1 MVEVGSMEVVGVY
14 KDGGLVSGFK
24 EVQQNLISTRSKVK
38 SVTVE
43 LQRFKAISVAT
54 GNVIASLGLRL
65 FDMFKNT
72 LASSPYLI
80 GAFTR
85 IKTDIMLMAW
95 ALTKYLK
102 PGFDLLADAIHA
114 LRMGDWE
121 GFKEAVSG
129 AVDYFV
135 ETFGKAWNWVKEN
148 GPEWLSDIMQV
159 LEDTYNAIADFD
171 WEEEGLWGGIKN
183 ALKLIWDEVITGLLP
198 EIIMDILTAFKDV
211 GVNIMEKIWGR
222 ILEWKAQKNA
232 EWDSWWYSLGDSWGE
247 QLGRGLILAF
257 KAIMSS
263 FQSEENLGFFGLG
276 DFYKSISSRYG
287 GGIPG
292 AATGRFVES
301 DMYMK
306 VHAGERI
313 IPANSNSFNDAKGET
328 NIILDFTG
336 TVIKL
341 ASGIDLD
348 DFADTISRKIAD
360 NQAWEAY

>member
-24 EVQQNLISTRSKVK
+24 EVLQNLISTRSKVK

-65 FDMFKNT
+65 LDMFKNT

-85 IKTDIMLMAW
+85 IRTDIMLMAW

-121 GFKEAVSG
+121 GFKEAISG
-129 AVDYFV
+129 VVNFFIESFA
-135 ETFGKAWNWVKEN
+135 KAWNWVKEN
-148 GPEWLSDIMQV
+148 GPEWLSDIMQS
-159 LEDTYNAIADFD
+159 LEDTYNTIAEFD
-171 WEEEGLWGGIKN
+171 WEAEGLWGGIKN
-183 ALKLIWDEVITGLLP
+183 ALKIIWDEVVLDLLP
-198 EIIMDILTAFKDV
+198 GIISDILNAFKDV
-211 GVNIMEKIWGR
+211 GANILENIWNK

-232 EWDSWWYSLGDSWGE
+232 EWNSWWYSLGDSWGE
-247 QLGRGLILAF
+247 QLGNGLVIAF
-257 KAIMSS
+257 KSIVSS
-263 FQSEENLGFFGLG
+263 FQSKENLGFFGLG
-276 DFYKSISSRYG
+276 DYLYQKSG
-287 GGIPG
+287 GTFPTG
-292 AATGRFVES
+292 ATGRFVES
-301 DMYMK
+301 DMIMK

-313 IPANSNSFNDAKGET
+313 IPANSNSFNDGKGET

-336 TVIKL
+336 TVINL
-341 ASGIDLD
+341 ASGINLD
-348 DFADTISRKIAD
+348 DFADTVSRKIAD
-360 NQAWEAY
+360 NQAWGAY